1 MKYDVHVYVLVRVK
15 VLDIDAKSQEEAI
28 RRVHDHV
35 NQSDLLNR
43 SYPLSNAE
51 RVEFVDEITEYLVDE
66 HGDEEHE
73 RSRFYEAGIEKTETE

>member
-35 NQSDLLNR
+35 NLSDLLNR
-43 SYPLSNAE
+43 SYPLSNVE
-51 RVEFVDEITEYLVDE
+51 HVEFVDEITGYLVDE
-66 HGDEEHE
+66 QSDQKHE
-73 RSRFYEAGIEKTETE
+73 RSRFYEAGTEEDS

>member
-35 NQSDLLNR
+35 NLSDLLNR
-43 SYPLSNAE
+43 SYPLSNVE
-51 RVEFVDEITEYLVDE
+51 RVEFNDEIAGYVVDKQ
-66 HGDEEHE
+66 GDEEHE
-73 RSRFYEAGIEKTETE
+73 RSRFYEAGIVYE